1 MKFYT
6 TLHKYYCG
14 IDLHAKILYVC
25 ILDQQGNKLIH
36 QKIGADPKALLR
48 LLEPYMGHVVV
59 GVECMHCWYW
69 VSDFCQTHKI
79 AFVLGHALYMKA
91 IHGGKAKNDKIDS
104 YKIASLLK
112 GGNFPL
118 AYNYPKEMR
127 ATRDLLR
134 RRTGVVRH
142 GANLK
147 AHVVNTD
154 SQYNLPIHHLNLKN
168 VSAREYLRHNYDDE
182 VVQRT
187 IELDMVLLDCYAK
200 ELCDSL
206 KAQIA
211 IVQSIYQQDKSNPN
225 YKGVWLPFALAR
237 KYPSASNDLQWHYLF
252 PSGRLSVDP
261 ESGYLRRHHID
272 ETTLRKAVKMAAH
285 NANIDKNV
293 TCHTLRHSFATHLLQ
308 RGADIRTVQ
317 EQLGHSDIRT
327 TQIYTHVIDNGANGV
342 RSPLSDLT

>member
-25 ILDQQGNKLIH
+25 ILDQQGNKLVH
-36 QKIGADPKALLR
+36 QKIGADPLALLR
-48 LLEPYMGHVVV
+48 LLEPYMGNVVV

-69 VSDFCQTHKI
+69 VSDFCQTHEI
-79 AFVLGHALYMKA
+79 DFVLGHALYMKA

-142 GANLK
+142 GASLK

-154 SQYNLPIHHLNLKN
+154 SQYNLPAQSLNLKN
-168 VSAREYLRHNYDDE
+168 ISARESLRHHYDDE

-187 IELDMVLLDCYAK
+187 IELDMVLLNCYAK
-200 ELCDSL
+200 ELAKVEYFIEKQAKQHHGVYLYIIRSFPGIGQILGLTILYEIGHITRFKSVQNFASYSRLVKCKAESAGKTYGTSGNKIGNGHL
-206 KAQIA
+206 KWAFSEA
-211 IVQSIYQQDKSNPN
+211 AVLYLRGNDKAKN
-225 YKGVWLPFALAR
+225 YLNKLQRRMSKGKALSALAH
-237 KYPSASNDLQWHYLF
+237 KI
-252 PSGRLSVDP
+252 GRCV
-261 ESGYLRRHHID
+261 YFMLRDKTVFD
-272 ETTLRKAVKMAAH
+272 EKKFLK
-285 NANIDKNV
+285 
-293 TCHTLRHSFATHLLQ
+293 
-308 RGADIRTVQ
+308 G
-317 EQLGHSDIRT
+317 
-327 TQIYTHVIDNGANGV
+327 
-342 RSPLSDLT
+342 